1 MERDDR
7 AEERKAARKL
17 LLARMDIL
25 ARHGFFGMLLMDAPL
40 GLTKECPTA
49 YTDGRG
55 IYVNPSF
62 IEGFSAEEVG
72 YLLLHMALHIALDHC
87 GRGKDLDQEAY
98 GIAADIVVNSTILY
112 SLGMSFEE
120 GLLLGKGT
128 ASPVS
133 MIHVA
138 PDGREGHLC
147 TAEEVYAML
156 PKGKARKETSGG
168 KGGKPGEGP
177 PHGGQRGSFFDDHSY
192 WKPAGEEEKAK
203 ILFFAEEFLKK
214 QKAAAKFGRE
224 GIGRL
229 PGDLERTILALH
241 RGKVD
246 WRLALQEFL
255 QLEISD
261 YSFLPPD
268 RRHQEDFFLPDFN
281 DLGDPELRNIV
292 FLVDV
297 SGSISKKELTAFF
310 SEARSLVDQFKGK
323 ISCWLGLFDA
333 ELQDLVPFSDMS
345 DLGEI
350 KMKGGGGTSLHGP
363 LKQVFRR
370 IEEDSI
376 LAFVVM
382 TDGYMVFPGSKE
394 FRGKPV
400 LWAIAGGEERVGGKE
415 GPSYGRVVS
424 ID

>member
-62 IEGFSAEEVG
+62 IEGFSVEEVG
-72 YLLLHMALHIALDHC
+72 YLLLHEALHIALDHC
-87 GRGKDLDQEAY
+87 GRRKDLDKETY
-98 GIAADIVVNSTILY
+98 DIAADIVVNSTILY
-112 SLGMSFEE
+112 SLGMRFEE

-156 PKGKARKETSGG
+156 PKGKARKGASGTM
-168 KGGKPGEGP
+168 GGMPGMGSAQ
-177 PHGGQRGSFFDDHSY
+177 GGQCGPFFDDHSY

-203 ILFFAEEFLKK
+203 ILSFGEEYMRK
-214 QKAAAKFGRE
+214 QKADAEFGRK

-229 PGDLERTILALH
+229 PANLERTILALH

-281 DLGDPELRNIV
+281 DMGDPELRNIV

-297 SGSISKKELTAFF
+297 SGSISRKILTAFF

-323 ISCWLGLFDA
+323 VSCWIGIFDA
-333 ELQDLVPFSDMS
+333 MLQDLVPFSSMS
-345 DLGEI
+345 DVGKI
-350 KMKGGGGTSLHGP
+350 KMKGGGGTNLFEP
-363 LKQVFRR
+363 LEQVFRR
-370 IEEDSI
+370 IQEDSI

-382 TDGYMVFPGSKE
+382 TDGLMVFPGPKE

-400 LWAIAGGEERVGGKE
+400 LWAIPGDEESIGRNG
-415 GPSYGRVVS
+415 GPSYGQVVP
-424 ID
+424 IN